1 MSVLDEAF
9 TLSCN
14 RNSQNNRYGIPQI
27 SDHFMNFLDMTLQL
41 EPSGQGVHAKP
52 DGLCF

>member
-14 RNSQNNRYGIPQI
+14 RNSQNNRCWYSTNLWPFHELPWHDFTVRAQYA
-27 SDHFMNFLDMTLQL
+27 
-41 EPSGQGVHAKP
+41 V
-52 DGLCF
+52 